1 MYFKSS
7 FIEPNKFYINS
18 ILETFEK
25 ILENSLCRGGG
36 AIMVWS
42 LTESQQEKLLYK
54 HVMQIF
60 LLFKWILY
68 LIKHKI
74 IVDQVSKEIIS
85 ILVTMLTLPSSKGF
99 G

>member
-36 AIMVWS
+36 GYNGMIPYRIP
-42 LTESQQEKLLYK
+42 TR
-54 HVMQIF
+54 
-60 LLFKWILY
+60 
-68 LIKHKI
+68 KI
-74 IVDQVSKEIIS
+74 AVQACDANFF
-85 ILVTMLTLPSSKGF
+85 TL
-99 G
+99 